1 MPRLRPVAFEVSIM
15 RLICHF
21 VQADDANSDADA
33 DADDDA
39 DADAAAELPEQ
50 TLKAATC

>member
-21 VQADDANSDADA
+21 VQADDADDADA
-33 DADDDA
+33 DAD
-39 DADAAAELPEQ
+39 ADAAVLPPRGRR
-50 TLKAATC
+50 